1 MRKLSGILAVLALV
15 ACGGGGGGGSPTA
28 GNTPLPTPT
37 PTPPPVL
44 AFVDGVT
51 EAPVTPASVS
61 PPTAKVGDMVTA
73 SLAGYMTREQK
84 WIGLPIALWPVPEG
98 RGLESAYRD
107 LVYDGEAARPLLK
120 WGTPRLTAVVANVGP
135 EWAGEVPR
143 IKEVIG
149 ASLAEVEAAG
159 GPATTWADVFA
170 GSLTV
175 RVDPAHECLEGRY
188 AACTLRWWDGYALTQ
203 AELVFARVDFATD
216 PRIAPHMVGY
226 AIGLWDWPQS
236 GAVMHPDLNRRGST
250 YHEVE
255 RNAIHM
261 MYQHRNAGNLLPDRD
276 PAFTPAAGA
285 RTRDV
290 RVEEAPR

>member
-1 MRKLSGILAVLALV
+1 MRKLPAVLAVLALV
-15 ACGGGGGGGSPTA
+15 ACGGSGSPTT

-44 AFVDGVT
+44 AFVDGLT
-51 EAPVTPASVS
+51 EAPLTPSSVS
-61 PPTAKVGDMVTA
+61 PPTARVGDMVTA

-84 WIGLPIALWPVPEG
+84 WSGLPIALWPVPDG
-98 RGLESAYRD
+98 RGLESAYRA

-120 WGTPRLTAVVANVGP
+120 WGTMRLTAVVADVAA
-135 EWAGEVPR
+135 EWAGDVPR

-149 ASLAEVEAAG
+149 TSLAEIEASG
-159 GPATTWADVFA
+159 GPATAWAEVFA

-175 RVDPAHECLEGRY
+175 RVDPRHECLEGRY
-188 AACTLRWWDGYALTQ
+188 AACTLRWWDGHALTQ
-203 AELVFARVDFATD
+203 AEMVFGRVDYATD
-216 PRIAPHMVGY
+216 PRIASHMVGY

-236 GAVMHPDLNRRGST
+236 GAAMHPEPNRRGSG
-250 YHEVE
+250 YHETE
-255 RNAIHM
+255 RNAVHM

-285 RTRDV
+285 RIRDV
-290 RVEEAPR
+290 RVEQRPR